1 MIYALGKL
9 ILGFYLKVFNKFVV
23 KNKENIVN
31 NGPLIVFA
39 NHYSA
44 LDIFA
49 IQVLYKNH
57 ISFMAKK
64 ELFNTPVVKWFIR
77 AYRAISV
84 DRAGNDIAAIKSAMK
99 VLKENNILGIFPEG
113 TRVRDGIRH
122 DAKSGLAML
131 AHKLKVPM
139 QPIKIS
145 YKRKFNLFNRI
156 EITVGTPIYPN
167 ELGIATPCGEEYEKA
182 TNKLMDI
189 VYSM

>member
-99 VLKENNILGIFPEG
+99 VLKENSILGIFPEG

-145 YKRKFNLFNRI
+145 YTRKFNLFNHI
-156 EITVGTPIYPN
+156 EITVGNPIYPN